1 MRGGSGPQFG
11 KTVMIGIEMLIYRM
25 GYLRMTSKSDEV
37 NYQSLIQMKIEL
49 KYLLVIYL

>member
-25 GYLRMTSKSDEV
+25 GYLRMTSKSDEI
-37 NYQSLIQMKIEL
+37 NQSLIQMKIEL